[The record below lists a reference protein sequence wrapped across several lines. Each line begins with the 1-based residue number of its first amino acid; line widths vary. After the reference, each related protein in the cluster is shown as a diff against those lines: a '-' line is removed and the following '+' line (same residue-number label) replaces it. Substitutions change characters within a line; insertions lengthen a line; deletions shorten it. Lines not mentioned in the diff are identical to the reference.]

1 MKFEV
6 KFTNEEGTVVEFTT
20 GRSSLWHAQDA
31 MQNFPDNPAKAGRLS
46 FAWGFFAAKN
56 AGKLEE
62 IGIDDPN
69 MPVEDAIELLADT
82 WDLEIDEAG
91 AKNPLADGRS
101 KSQ

>member
-6 KFTNEEGTVVEFTT
+6 KFTNEEGKTVEFTT
-20 GRSSLWHAQDA
+20 GRSSLWRAQDA
-31 MQNFPDNPAKAGRLS
+31 AQNFPDNPAKAGRLS
-46 FAWGFFAAKN
+46 FAWGFYAAKN

-69 MPVEDAIELLADT
+69 MPIEDAIDLLADT
-82 WDLEIDEAG
+82 WDLDIDEAG
-91 AKNPLADGRS
+91 SKSPLADTHS